1 MKGKYD
7 YTNSFNKKNYK
18 MYPFRVRK
26 DDQEL
31 IMKLENIPNRNKY
44 ISSLIRNDL
53 HPDVLTIKQ
62 IRTRIKPVMDKHGI
76 KEVYLFGS
84 YARGEAKP
92 SSDVDIYCE
101 DGDIR
106 TFADQDD
113 FEEELKGALGKDVDI
128 VFMSVKL
135 GAFFKSQLMEDRIK
149 IWLV

>member
-1 MKGKYD
+1 
-7 YTNSFNKKNYK
+7 

-31 IMKLENIPNRNKY
+31 IMKLENVPNRNKY

-84 YARGEAKP
+84 YARGEAK
-92 SSDVDIYCE
+92 STSDVDLFCE
-101 DGDIR
+101 KGDVDSLFKKAAIIR
-106 TFADQDD
+106 
-113 FEEELKGALGKDVDI
+113 ELKEALGKDVDFI
-128 VFMSVKL
+128 TL
-135 GAFFKSQLMEDRIK
+135 GSTLDDYFKKQIEEDMLRI
-149 IWLV
+149 

>member
-1 MKGKYD
+1 MRSRYD
-7 YTNSFNKKNYK
+7 YTNSFNKENYK

-26 DDQEL
+26 DDKEL
-31 IMKLENIPNRNKY
+31 IMKLENVPNRNKY

-149 IWLV
+149 I

>member
-7 YTNSFNKKNYK
+7 YTNSFNKENYK

-31 IMKLENIPNRNKY
+31 IMKLENVPNRNKY

-149 IWLV
+149 I

>member
-1 MKGKYD
+1 MRGKYD
-7 YTNSFNKKNYK
+7 YTNSFNKENYK

-26 DDQEL
+26 DDEEL
-31 IMKLENIPNRNKY
+31 IMKLENVPNRNKY

-53 HPDVLTIKQ
+53 HPDVLTIKE

-92 SSDVDIYCE
+92 NSDVDIYCE

-106 TFADQDD
+106 TFSDQDD
-113 FEEELKGALGKDVDI
+113 FEEELKEALGKDVDI
-128 VFMSVKL
+128 VFMSVHL
-135 GAFFKSQLMEDRIK
+135 GDFFKSQLMEDRIK
-149 IWLV
+149 I